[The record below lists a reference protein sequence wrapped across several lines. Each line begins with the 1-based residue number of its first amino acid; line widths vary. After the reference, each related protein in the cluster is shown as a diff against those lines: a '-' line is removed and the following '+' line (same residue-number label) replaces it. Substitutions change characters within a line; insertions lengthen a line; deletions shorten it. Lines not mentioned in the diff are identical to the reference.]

1 MQRGVHNLWC
11 SGAESVLVKREQVAD
26 KNNLV
31 VEAYA
36 AVMVRINTDV
46 RLSKLKGQGLQD
58 SYALYIQ

>member
-1 MQRGVHNLWC
+1 M
-11 SGAESVLVKREQVAD
+11 KKEQVAEHD
-26 KNNLV
+26 NLV

-58 SYALYIQ
+58 SYALYSILRSQILILVSL